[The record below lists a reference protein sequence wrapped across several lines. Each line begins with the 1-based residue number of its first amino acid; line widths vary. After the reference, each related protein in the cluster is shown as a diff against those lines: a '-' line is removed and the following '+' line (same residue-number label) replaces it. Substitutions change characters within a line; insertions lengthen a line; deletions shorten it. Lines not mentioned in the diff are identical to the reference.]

1 MLARQSFAA
10 TGKPFA
16 RARVD
21 PVDIVDHVDFV
32 ACVHFDPSRGLG
44 FCHEIQDHVLPPVLA
59 YEAITAWALVGGV
72 VCYCGHA
79 AIRTV
84 PIMSDRSCRRAR

>member
-1 MLARQSFAA
+1 MAARQSFAA
-10 TGKPFA
+10 TGSA
-16 RARVD
+16 
-21 PVDIVDHVDFV
+21 DFV
-32 ACVHFDPSRGLG
+32 ACVHFNPSRDLS

-59 YEAITAWALVGGV
+59 YEAIAACALVGGV
-72 VCYCGHA
+72 VCYSDHA